1 GPQAR
6 GAGIHWIET
15 TDQETKIIATV
26 DGKPRTISESSLR
39 SHLKLNDEEGIS
51 SLLDAE
57 LFENLSLMGY
67 NILPSQSNI
76 STVVVCL
83 ATNRVYNFFKMIFD
97 DEPASLLRDD
107 RHKEAFLTVFS
118 LDAGQDRKNI
128 TKTSAMSHE
137 LSPRVP
143 CLDADV
149 GTMQQRL
156 HELMELCTSLQRKQ
170 SQMANKIKDQ
180 DIEIS
185 RLKAKVKS
193 LEDKEIRHKSTDK
206 GSNDTEEMVNVL
218 SSMEAANILSNGGAA
233 FSTAGVSTVSG
244 SFPTVSAIFTTVSM
258 ATPYTRRSR
267 GITIG
272 SLLPMRIPIISAK
285 AKGKEKVTET
295 EMPKKKKLQ
304 DQIDAQV
311 AREMEEEFARENQRL
326 SEQAARDFEI
336 ARIHDE
342 EELKLMIEGL
352 NRSNEVIAKHL
363 SEYEQ
368 AKANLSVG
376 EKIELIS
383 ELVKYQDHLAKIFMY
398 QAQQS
403 KPSSKK
409 EQRRFYMSVLKSHA
423 GWKTKHFRGMTL
435 KKIKE
440 KFILV
445 WKHILGGHTGAYQF
459 FVDMLKQFDREDL
472 HQLWILVKE
481 TFSIK
486 QCTRDKEKEL
496 WVELKRIF
504 KPDFE
509 D

>member
-1 GPQAR
+1 
-6 GAGIHWIET
+6 
-15 TDQETKIIATV
+15 
-26 DGKPRTISESSLR
+26 
-39 SHLKLNDEEGIS
+39 
-51 SLLDAE
+51 
-57 LFENLSLMGY
+57 
-67 NILPSQSNI
+67 
-76 STVVVCL
+76 
-83 ATNRVYNFFKMIFD
+83 
-97 DEPASLLRDD
+97 
-107 RHKEAFLTVFS
+107 
-118 LDAGQDRKNI
+118 
-128 TKTSAMSHE
+128 MSHE

-342 EELKLMIEGL
+342 EELKLMIEG
-352 NRSNEVIAKHL
+352 
-363 SEYEQ
+363 
-368 AKANLSVG
+368 
-376 EKIELIS
+376 
-383 ELVKYQDHLAKIFMY
+383 
-398 QAQQS
+398 
-403 KPSSKK
+403 
-409 EQRRFYMSVLKSHA
+409 
-423 GWKTKHFRGMTL
+423 
-435 KKIKE
+435 
-440 KFILV
+440 
-445 WKHILGGHTGAYQF
+445 AYQF